1 MVNKQVVL
9 ETIKRMRDS
18 GLDNADIAKT
28 LRDIGISDNEV
39 EEYLLELEDS
49 YAGKKP
55 KPAKAG
61 EGDAQSAEGRGGE
74 RQGEERDSE
83 AEEGDAEGGAGD
95 EVQGQAEDDDND
107 IDIAEKTALRVKEH
121 LDRRL
126 EEDAM
131 QDAELQNRLDSHSEK
146 LEAMHENVQDIHG
159 KIASIASGPSN
170 RDLEKRLADI
180 NERLSALEAQV
191 NDLKALSTASK
202 ALLAKILETD
212 RRILGEKD

>member
-49 YAGKKP
+49 YAGKQP
-55 KPAKAG
+55 KPAKRA
-61 EGDAQSAEGRGGE
+61 EGDAQSAEG
-74 RQGEERDSE
+74 QGEESRDEEGEGE
-83 AEEGDAEGGAGD
+83 AEENAEGEAGD
-95 EVQGQAEDDDND
+95 DVQGQAEDDDKD
-107 IDIAEKTALRVKEH
+107 LDIAEKTALRVKEH
-121 LDRRL
+121 LDRRF

-146 LEAMHENVQDIHG
+146 LEAVHENMQNIHG
-159 KIASIASGPSN
+159 KIASLVSGPSN